1 MDTLVAGI
9 SGGIG
14 LALAAHE
21 LQRNPET
28 HVVGLSRSA
37 SRNHEACA
45 LAEAFPGRLS
55 LVDADVAE
63 RGSLDAALSD
73 HLPGDARLTRI
84 LYAVGVLHGEGL
96 FPEKRLEDVDPE
108 AMLHSYRVNTLG
120 FLNTVQALLPWLRH
134 RDPKL
139 IAAVS
144 AKVGS
149 IGDNSYGGWYGY
161 RCSKAALN
169 MAVRNLAIETQR
181 RLRPAT
187 VVALHP
193 GTTETALTA
202 PFPQSLAHLR
212 VHSPADTA
220 ANLWAVLD
228 DLGPGDS
235 GRFLSWDGSE
245 LPW

>member
-1 MDTLVAGI
+1 MDTLIAGI

-21 LQRNPET
+21 LQRNPDT
-28 HVVGLSRSA
+28 HVVGVSRSA
-37 SRNHEACA
+37 SRSPDACA
-45 LAEAFPGRLS
+45 LAEAFPGQLS
-55 LVDADVAE
+55 LVDGDVGDGEA
-63 RGSLDAALSD
+63 LKAALAG
-73 HLPGDARLTRI
+73 HLPEDARITRI

-108 AMLHSYRVNTLG
+108 AMLQSYRVNTLG
-120 FLNTVQALLPWLRH
+120 FLNTVQALIPWLRH

-202 PFPQSLAHLR
+202 PFQQSLAHLR
-212 VHSPADTA
+212 VHGPADTA
-220 ANLWAVLD
+220 ANLWTVLD
-228 DLGPGDS
+228 GLSPEDS

>member
-14 LALAAHE
+14 LALAAYE
-21 LQRNPET
+21 LERRADT
-28 HVVGLSRSA
+28 HLVGLSRHATRSESA
-37 SRNHEACA
+37 LA
-45 LAEAFPGRLS
+45 LAEAHPGRLT

-63 RGSLDAALSD
+63 RESLGEALAV
-73 HLPGDARLTRI
+73 HLPDTARITRL

-96 FPEKRLEDVDPE
+96 FPEKRLEDVNPE

-120 FLNTVQALLPWLRH
+120 FLNTAQALIPWLRH
-134 RDPKL
+134 GDPKL
-139 IAAVS
+139 IAAIS

-149 IGDNSYGGWYGY
+149 IGDNDFGGWYGY

-169 MAVRNLAIETQR
+169 MAVRNLAIETRR
-181 RLRPAT
+181 RLKPAT

-193 GTTETALTA
+193 GTTETTLTE
-202 PFPQSLAHLR
+202 PFQQSLARLT
-212 VHSPADTA
+212 VHTPDDTA
-220 ANLWAVLD
+220 ANLWRVLD
-228 DLGPGDS
+228 QVTPEDS
-235 GRFLSWDGSE
+235 GRFLSWDGAE